1 MIGGETVVAAV
12 PARGGSTGV
21 PRKNVRDLG
30 GKPLVAWPI
39 DVAHETEYVDR
50 TVVTTDDDE
59 IAATAREYGAE
70 VVERPPELATDD
82 ALVVDAMRHLAEVL
96 HEEGVDVTY
105 VVMLE
110 PTTPLREPQ
119 DVAACLELLA
129 DEANEYGSVATFT
142 PAVINPHR
150 TWRLDGDSPEPFV
163 DGADPWL
170 PRQKLPEA
178 YQLNGGAYAFR
189 VDAIEPDGHSL
200 LFGEAGAVVM
210 PASRSVDIDTET
222 DFRIVETLLDDRPA
236 EQ

>member
-1 MIGGETVVAAV
+1 MIGADGVVAAI

-21 PRKNVRDLG
+21 PRKNVRELG

-39 DVAHETEYVDR
+39 EVAHETQYVDR

-82 ALVVDAMRHLAEVL
+82 ALVVDAMRHLADVL
-96 HEEGVDVTY
+96 RQADADVTY

-119 DVAACLELLA
+119 DVAACVELLA
-129 DEANEYGSVATFT
+129 DDTNDYDSVATFA
-142 PAVINPHR
+142 PAAINPHR
-150 TWRLDGDSPEPFV
+150 TWRLEGDSPEPFV

-170 PRQKLPEA
+170 PRQELPEA
-178 YQLNGGAYAFR
+178 YQLNGGVYAFDI
-189 VDAIEPDGHSL
+189 DAISSTGHSL
-200 LFGEAGAVVM
+200 LFGDAGAVVM
-210 PASRSVDIDTET
+210 PESRSVDIDTET
-222 DFRIVETLLDDRPA
+222 DFHVVESLLEAR
-236 EQ
+236 EGGE